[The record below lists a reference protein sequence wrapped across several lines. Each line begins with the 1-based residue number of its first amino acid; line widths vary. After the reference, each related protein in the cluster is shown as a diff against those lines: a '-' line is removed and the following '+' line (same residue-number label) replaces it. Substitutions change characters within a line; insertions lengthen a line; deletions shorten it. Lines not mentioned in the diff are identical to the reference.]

1 MNLTWRVFNICCY
14 KPSCNEVYGCVEVID
29 CKSAD
34 CDIDKTH
41 TLKILFDNIT
51 AADSCIHTVMWNTN
65 LFISEAIDILNK
77 SKIQSLYLPD
87 ISNIDNGKILINAN
101 LKNLKIGCMNENQIK
116 SFAEIIEN
124 NRAVKNETSSSPFSH
139 PDERSHRDE
148 KSELGANLQPEQ
160 SVKSNLTALENNTTL
175 TNLTLCVDSEFKFIV
190 DAINNNKTI
199 QYLRLKFKSD
209 QLSYLAD
216 MLKTNH
222 TLEILTIEYAEMQ
235 YEDCKSMIDSINNNI
250 YSKLNELCLNCISL
264 DIECCKELSRISPN
278 IETLYIGGCKI
289 TDEGLE
295 NLLVSL
301 PNVKRLNLSS
311 NRLTNKSADLIASF
325 IRSNSHINMI
335 NLIANKINVDG
346 CKIICDAM
354 EDNYSLESVYFSYNE
369 KYATKITDRNFTLHK
384 NAIEKT
390 KQFARNLELRC
401 PDMDLDFLVESYF
414 KKIRF

>member
-1 MNLTWRVFNICCY
+1 MNLTWHVFNICRY
-14 KPSCNEVYGCVEVID
+14 NPSCNEVYGCIEVRD

-41 TLKILFDNIT
+41 TLKILFDSIT
-51 AADSCIHTVMWNTN
+51 AANSCIHTVMWNTN

-116 SFAEIIEN
+116 SFAETI
-124 NRAVKNETSSSPFSH
+124 
-139 PDERSHRDE
+139 
-148 KSELGANLQPEQ
+148 
-160 SVKSNLTALENNTTL
+160 ENNTTL

-222 TLEILTIEYAEMQ
+222 TLEILTIEHAEMHH
-235 YEDCKSMIDSINNNI
+235 EDCKSMIDSINNNI
-250 YSKLNELCLNCISL
+250 YSKLNELCLNNISL
-264 DIECCKELSRISPN
+264 DIECCKELSRMSSN
-278 IETLYIGGCKI
+278 IETLYIGGCNI

-295 NLLVSL
+295 HLLGSL
-301 PNVKRLNLSS
+301 LNVKRLNLSD
-311 NRLTNKSADLIASF
+311 NRITNKSAILIASF
-325 IRSNSHINMI
+325 IKSNSYINML

-346 CKIICDAM
+346 YKIIYDAM
-354 EDNYSLESVYFSYNE
+354 KDNYSLEMVYFRYNE
-369 KYATKITDRNFTLHK
+369 KYVTEITDRNFTLHK

-390 KQFARNLELRC
+390 KQFARNLEMHN
-401 PDMDLDFLVESYF
+401 PDIDLDFLVESYF